1 MGTGDP
7 FGDFRERR
15 IRRAAMLE
23 PIFCY
28 RDRVGASVPFAHQ
41 PGARLQ
47 AETWIRG
54 DSAFGPEH
62 LRESLQLAPR
72 RFAEP
77 AMSDFL
83 KSVADPPHQQI
94 AIDPWRLAAAKPPPF
109 AAKLIEAG
117 VIEGVK

>member
-1 MGTGDP
+1 MGTGDL

-15 IRRAAMLE
+15 IRRAGILE
-23 PIFCY
+23 SIFRY
-28 RDRVGASVPFAHQ
+28 RDSVGTAMPFAHQ

-47 AETWIRG
+47 AETWIRS

-77 AMSDFL
+77 AMLDFL
-83 KSVADPPHQQI
+83 EPVADSSDQQV
-94 AIDPWRLAAAKPPPF
+94 ATDPWRLAPIKPSPLAAN
-109 AAKLIEAG
+109 LIETG
-117 VIEGVK
+117 VVQGVR

>member
-1 MGTGDP
+1 MGTGDL
-7 FGDFRERR
+7 FGDFRKRR
-15 IRRAAMLE
+15 IRRAGILE
-23 PIFCY
+23 SIFRY
-28 RDRVGASVPFAHQ
+28 RDSVGAAVPFADQ

-47 AETWIRG
+47 AETWIRS

-77 AMSDFL
+77 AMLDFL
-83 KSVADPPHQQI
+83 EPVANPSDQQV
-94 AIDPWRLAAAKPPPF
+94 ATDPWRFAPIKPSPF

-117 VIEGVK
+117 VVQGVR

>member
-1 MGTGDP
+1 MGTGDL

-15 IRRAAMLE
+15 IRRAVILE
-23 PIFCY
+23 SVF
-28 RDRVGASVPFAHQ
+28 RHGDRMGASVPFAHQ

-47 AETWIRG
+47 AETWIRS

-77 AMSDFL
+77 AMFDLLEPVAHSSD
-83 KSVADPPHQQI
+83 QQI
-94 AIDPWRLAAAKPPPF
+94 TTDP
-109 AAKLIEAG
+109 
-117 VIEGVK
+117 